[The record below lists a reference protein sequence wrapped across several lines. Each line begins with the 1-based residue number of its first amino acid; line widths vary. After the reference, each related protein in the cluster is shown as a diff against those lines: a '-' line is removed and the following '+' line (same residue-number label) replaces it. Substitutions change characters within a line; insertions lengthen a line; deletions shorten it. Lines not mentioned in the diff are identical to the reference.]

1 MKIAIRGGHCP
12 KKSGAKGIIDELTE
26 DRKVKNSVI
35 KYLKQLNHDV
45 LDVTP
50 PDNTTSSNGDLY
62 YGVNKA
68 NVWGADLFVS
78 IHFNK
83 AYDSYNGALGSE
95 VCVYSPFDTAQRVV
109 NGLASLGFKNRGQK
123 IRTKLYE
130 LKSTKMLSMIIEVCF
145 VEATDDVSLYNKFGH
160 DLIGKTIAESIA
172 NNKVN
177 APVVEPPVITK
188 PIINN
193 TDSWIKR
200 LQEECNKQGFSNQIV
215 DGIAG
220 SNTLKACPT
229 LRKGAAGNIT
239 KLLQEKLVSLGYNTN
254 GVDGIFGSGTDNAV
268 RLFQKANRLVV
279 DGIVGKN
286 TWRKI
291 LNI

>member
-1 MKIAIRGGHCP
+1 MKIAVRGGHCP
-12 KKSGAKGIIDELTE
+12 KATGAKGIIDELTE
-26 DRKVKNSVI
+26 DRKVKDSVI
-35 KYLKQLNHDV
+35 KYLRMLGYDV

-50 PDNTTSSNGDLY
+50 PDYTSSNVDLY
-62 YGVNKA
+62 YGVSKA
-68 NVWGADLFVS
+68 NAWGAELFIS

-109 NGLASLGFKNRGQK
+109 NGLASLGFKKRGQK
-123 IRTKLYE
+123 IRKGLYE
-130 LKSTKMLSMIIEVCF
+130 LRNSAMKSIIIEVCF
-145 VEATDDVSLYNKFGH
+145 VEATVDVNLYNKLGY

-177 APVVEPPVITK
+177 APVVETPVITK
-188 PIINN
+188 PIKNN

-220 SNTLKACPT
+220 PNTLNGCPMVK
-229 LRKGAAGNIT
+229 KGATGNIT

-268 RLFQKANRLVV
+268 RLYQKSNGLIP

>member
-12 KKSGAKGIIDELTE
+12 KSTGAKGLIDELTE
-26 DRKVKNSVI
+26 DRKVKDSVI
-35 KYLKQLNHDV
+35 KYLKQLGHEV

-50 PDNTTSSNGDLY
+50 PDYTSSNVDLY
-62 YGVNKA
+62 YGVTKA
-68 NVWGADLFVS
+68 NGCGADLFIS

-95 VCVYSPFDTAQRVV
+95 VCVYSSFDTAQRVV

-123 IRTKLYE
+123 IRTGLYE
-130 LKSTKMLSMIIEVCF
+130 LRNAAMKAMIIEVCF
-145 VEATDDVSLYNKFGH
+145 VEAIEDVKLYKQLGH
-160 DLIGKTIAESIA
+160 DLIGKTIAKSIA

-177 APVVEPPVITK
+177 APAVETPVITK

-200 LQEECNKQGFSNQIV
+200 LQQECNKQGFSNQNV
-215 DGIAG
+215 DGIVG
-220 SNTLKACPT
+220 PITLNGCPT
-229 LRKGAAGNIT
+229 LRKGVTGNIT

-254 GVDGIFGSGTDNAV
+254 GVDGIFGSGTDNAI
-268 RLFQKANRLVV
+268 RLYQKSNGLAA

-286 TWRKI
+286 TWRKL